1 MDVLDD
7 PAEYQGCMV
16 SEVAEERFQEHYLCP
31 LGNDV
36 GYVRLEKMNVK
47 GGQCGELVEKTAAAL
62 NENAVMLMLLAVQ
75 KGNVEL
81 SVKTAWRHVCQLVTF
96 EVEDVIKECLFAFP
110 YIWLISE
117 EWSLSSSFELSR
129 TLSEFLEFFSRL
141 ESFMSPMTK
150 HIIGLHTI
158 QNLII
163 HKSSHLQLIFA
174 VTLILKHATLLRL
187 SNSWKPALTYA
198 ELGYQKANIDAVIQQ
213 HLGKSGTEHSVEAFS
228 GFIMSTDIV
237 PQSVPQ
243 STQSG

>member
-1 MDVLDD
+1 MDGHRPGLDLKFFENICPDQNVPVIAVFTKYDQYLYNVEMDVLDD

-81 SVKTAWRHVCQLVTF
+81 SVKTAWRRVHNLVTF
-96 EVEDVIKECLFAFP
+96 EVEDVIKECLFPFP
-110 YIWLISE
+110 YIWLIGDELEKYKLKYKELYFSLEKYFSE
-117 EWSLSSSFELSR
+117 FFKKYSSS
-129 TLSEFLEFFSRL
+129 
-141 ESFMSPMTK
+141 MSPMTK

-158 QNLII
+158 QNVL
-163 HKSSHLQLIFA
+163 SSCYLHF
-174 VTLILKHATLLRL
+174 LL
-187 SNSWKPALTYA
+187 
-198 ELGYQKANIDAVIQQ
+198 
-213 HLGKSGTEHSVEAFS
+213 
-228 GFIMSTDIV
+228 
-237 PQSVPQ
+237 
-243 STQSG
+243 